1 MAIDAIMCCL
11 PLLGAN
17 HVVLLDH
24 VLDPIGRGQD
34 LLMVLLGICL
44 DTTDLGSMSS
54 PFCFSIIHLKRSVRR
69 AIKSLLVTLLTWDS
83 SFIILGRKRKAMAV
97 PCQIA

>member
-34 LLMVLLGICL
+34 LLTVLLGICL

-54 PFCFSIIHLKRSVRR
+54 PFCFSIIHLKRRSVRR

-97 PCQIA
+97 PC